1 MLAAVISPDI
11 EDDADKL
18 ECRWG
23 VAVALEMLHEHVI
36 TVLDF
41 FQLCE
46 EAANATSSARHAH
59 TLSPPPGH

>member
-1 MLAAVISPDI
+1 MLTEVISPDI
-11 EDDADKL
+11 EDDADEL
-18 ECRWG
+18 EGHWG
-23 VAVALEMLHEHVI
+23 VTVALEMLREHVI

-59 TLSPPPGH
+59 TPSPPPGH

>member
-23 VAVALEMLHEHVI
+23 VPVALEMLHEHVI

-59 TLSPPPGH
+59 TPSPPPGH